1 MSSGN
6 LHAINSQL
14 IAEMKDLAKVKSEL
28 ESLKLQVLQV
38 QLKLM
43 ERELKR
49 SKRETV
55 PLKKKNQQAS
65 PPQKPN
71 KELTNTISS
80 LWNWD
85 AQ

>member
-49 SKRETV
+49 SKREKTSV
-55 PLKKKNQQAS
+55 SLDQQAS
-65 PPQKPN
+65 PPRKPK

>member
-14 IAEMKDLAKVKSEL
+14 IAKMKDLAKVKSEL

-49 SKRETV
+49 
-55 PLKKKNQQAS
+55 
-65 PPQKPN
+65 
-71 KELTNTISS
+71 
-80 LWNWD
+80 
-85 AQ
+85 

>member
-1 MSSGN
+1 MNSDN

-14 IAEMKDLAKVKSEL
+14 IADMKDLAKVKSEL
-28 ESLKLQVLQV
+28 ESLKLQILKV

-43 ERELKR
+43 E
-49 SKRETV
+49 RETV